1 MASVQRDVLILLLPA
16 EGLAALLSRLGL
28 GEVVGMEMD
37 VSEVFVTSC
46 SL

>member
-1 MASVQRDVLILLLPA
+1 MASLQWDVLILLLPA

-28 GEVVGMEMD
+28 GEVVGKEMD